1 MCTYEKDAIQWKQKK
16 KIIIVFIRKQKVTSL
31 SEIPAKTATFIRTTE
46 AFIAWATMN
55 VWVAAVQWA
64 EVAFLF

>member
-1 MCTYEKDAIQWKQKK
+1 MRRMRFSENKQK

-46 AFIAWATMN
+46 AFIA
-55 VWVAAVQWA
+55 
-64 EVAFLF
+64 